1 MKPFKYKSITKDIMN
16 ENNIN
21 ERAPTINKSIPKDI
35 NQKKDLNSD
44 WKNKTVTFEGN
55 SNYNQKR
62 SNPELEDPYD
72 IVDKVKEKANYFL
85 RIEIKR

>member
-35 NQKKDLNSD
+35 NKKKDLNS
-44 WKNKTVTFEGN
+44 E
-55 SNYNQKR
+55 
-62 SNPELEDPYD
+62 
-72 IVDKVKEKANYFL
+72 
-85 RIEIKR
+85 

>member
-1 MKPFKYKSITKDIMN
+1 MN

-35 NQKKDLNSD
+35 NKKKDLNSE

-62 SNPELEDPYD
+62 SNPE
-72 IVDKVKEKANYFL
+72 
-85 RIEIKR
+85 